1 MSMKQREARDI
12 MLLKYQKLRDRQRED
27 ERNMHSQEDSVSEEV
42 KQVENLRELIN
53 GLKEEYFS
61 DLNIDDVDD
70 DFVSDI
76 SESEINLDN
85 LEEGSA
91 N

>member
-1 MSMKQREARDI
+1 
-12 MLLKYQKLRDRQRED
+12 
-27 ERNMHSQEDSVSEEV
+27 MHSQDDPISEEV
-42 KQVENLRELIN
+42 KSVETLRELIN

-70 DFVSDI
+70 DFVSEI
-76 SESEINLDN
+76 SEGEINLDN